1 MYLNKQAKN
10 FYKNTFCTNK
20 NDSRLIEMKN
30 DQLKLESELELQGGQ
45 LILTS
50 RQSAAN
56 SCIHQGAE

>member
-20 NDSRLIEMKN
+20 NDSRLTEMKN
-30 DQLKLESELELQGGQ
+30 DQLKLESVRITGRTTDSDQ
-45 LILTS
+45 
-50 RQSAAN
+50 QSAAN